1 MMTVPTNHLDVT
13 APRVRD
19 VAIVGMACVMP
30 GAPDVEAF
38 WANIVDGVDSVT
50 EVPATRWNLAT
61 HYDPDHD
68 SSARGAGRDPMSVS
82 KWGGF
87 VPDVGFDALR
97 WGIPPH
103 LDTDIGSRPAPRA
116 ELSWSGL

>member
-1 MMTVPTNHLDVT
+1 M
-13 APRVRD
+13 
-19 VAIVGMACVMP
+19 AIVGMACVMP

-38 WANIVDGVDSVT
+38 WANIVDGIDSVT
-50 EVPATRWNLAT
+50 EVPASRWTLAT

-97 WGIPPH
+97 WASRPPAWPAS
-103 LDTDIGSRPAPRA
+103 TPPSSWRCRPRPAPSTTRA
-116 ELSWSGL
+116 TAQAASTGTAPR